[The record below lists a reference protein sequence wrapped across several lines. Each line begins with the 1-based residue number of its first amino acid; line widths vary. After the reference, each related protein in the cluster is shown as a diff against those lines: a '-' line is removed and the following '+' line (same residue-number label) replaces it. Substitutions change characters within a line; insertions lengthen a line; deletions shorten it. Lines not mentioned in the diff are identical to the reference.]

1 LNFWKNVLF
10 QAREFQKKS
19 GRQPEKTSIVT
30 PPEKT
35 ENGIGDDTWL
45 VLNVL
50 DQSRFTVVRLRKY

>member
-1 LNFWKNVLF
+1 LENVLF
-10 QAREFQKKS
+10 QAKEFQNKS
-19 GRQPEKTSIVT
+19 RWQPTKASIVT

-50 DQSRFTVVRLRKY
+50 DQTRFTVVR

>member
-1 LNFWKNVLF
+1 MSCFRPRNFKTNL
-10 QAREFQKKS
+10 AGSLQKA
-19 GRQPEKTSIVT
+19 SIVT

-50 DQSRFTVVRLRKY
+50 DQTRFTVVR